1 MSAAAGGPPPLP
13 HPLPVLVGAGQP
25 AVSVVIGTWN
35 RAPLLGRCIESVLA
49 QSISDWELIVVDDGS
64 DDDSFAVV
72 DPYLRRDP
80 RIRYLRQANRGA
92 PLARNAGILASS
104 GRHLTFLDSDD
115 RYLPGHLAS
124 RLEILAAQ
132 PEVDLL
138 QGGLLLEE
146 EVLVVDYYQ
155 RDRLIDLR
163 DCVVL
168 PTFFARREVFL
179 ALGGFRDLS
188 YGEDTDLWERA
199 GAHFQRLWIR
209 EPATYAYTR
218 AATSITRRVEAEQRA
233 GQGAGQGAP

>member
-1 MSAAAGGPPPLP
+1 MSAAPGELPPEA
-13 HPLPVLVGAGQP
+13 LPVLVGAGQP

-49 QSISDWELIVVDDGS
+49 QTFADWELIVVDDGS
-64 DDDSFAVV
+64 EDDTFAVV
-72 DPYLRRDP
+72 EPFLRRHSN
-80 RIRYLRQANRGA
+80 IRYLRQANRGA
-92 PLARNAGILASS
+92 PLARNAGILAAS

-115 RYLPGHLAS
+115 RYLPEHLAS
-124 RLEILAAQ
+124 RLEILAAH

-155 RDRLIDLR
+155 RDRMIDLR

-179 ALGGFRDLS
+179 ELGGFRDLS

-199 GAHFQRLWIR
+199 GERFQRLWIR

-218 AATSITRRVEAEQRA
+218 AATSITRGVEAQQRLA
-233 GQGAGQGAP
+233 GERP

>member
-1 MSAAAGGPPPLP
+1 MSAAPDGPPQPRP
-13 HPLPVLVGAGQP
+13 EPLPVLVGEGQP

-35 RAPLLGRCIESVLA
+35 RAPLLGRCIESVLG
-49 QSISDWELIVVDDGS
+49 QSFGDWELIVVDDGS
-64 DDDSFAVV
+64 DDDTFAVV
-72 DPYLRRDP
+72 DP
-80 RIRYLRQANRGA
+80 YLRQANRGA
-92 PLARNAGILASS
+92 PLARNAGILAAS

-124 RLEILAAQ
+124 RLEILAAH
-132 PEVDLL
+132 PEVDLI

-199 GAHFQRLWIR
+199 GERFQRLWIR

-233 GQGAGQGAP
+233 GQRAGQGAP